1 MTIKIHHSEP
11 LSEKVAG
18 FNAYEGESFTLET
31 IDGAGV
37 YPTIYKIADA
47 FGREVFRARGDEEAY
62 AMLTVFIIG
71 YGRGRNR

>member
-18 FNAYEGESFTLET
+18 FNAYEGLNYALESNNNAYGVT
-31 IDGAGV
+31 IH
-37 YPTIYKIADA
+37 KIVDSR
-47 FGREVFRARGDEEAY
+47 GREVFRARGDEEAY